1 MNNLLKLAAAALFFC
16 PALSSAAGTGALSQ
30 LSGPAYSPLAL
41 PVPVPAITTG
51 GDKAYSDAVSY
62 TSFHAPRLAAMA
74 GNLQQ
79 FGFRDG
85 GQNGQDLYFWWGA
98 PRGVTQLRPA
108 QVGVMRHWTSNGQV
122 DGTPVVDL
130 IVNSG
135 KLKAGPRMYIV
146 PESHRAEYYYD
157 LHGVFYTTPD
167 FRPGDLWM
175 GLTADSDYVDFV
187 VHPNMGTLY
196 LAPGNYLFPCPLK
209 NAPWMEE
216 AYKKWKQTGA
226 LPPGM
231 DASAFSQIER
241 EGGLHSALDIPI
253 TVVQYQKNGKVTVLR
268 PDLLKKP
275 Y

>member
-1 MNNLLKLAAAALFFC
+1 MKNSLIVSLFLLLTANASAFNLEALHLEGLKAAPMAAVPAPVPPAAAQKRAFTDAL
-16 PALSSAAGTGALSQ
+16 
-30 LSGPAYSPLAL
+30 
-41 PVPVPAITTG
+41 
-51 GDKAYSDAVSY
+51 SY

-98 PRGVTQLRPA
+98 PKGVKQVKPA
-108 QVGVMRHWTSNGQV
+108 QVGIMRHWTSNAQV
-122 DGTPVVDL
+122 NGVPVVDL
-130 IVNSG
+130 IVKSG
-135 KLKAGPRMYIV
+135 QLKPGPRMYIV

-167 FRPGDLWM
+167 FKPGELWM

-187 VHPNMGTLY
+187 VNPNMGTLY

-209 NAPWMEE
+209 NASWMEE
-216 AYKKWKQTGA
+216 AYKKWKQTGV

-231 DASAFSQIER
+231 SASAFAQIER
-241 EGGLHSALDIPI
+241 EGGLHPNLDIPV
-253 TVVQYQKNGKVTVLR
+253 TVVQYQRGGKVTVLR